1 MIAEKRGSC
10 VAIRLENL
18 ALLALQTR
26 SSLQTIFFF
35 WYFFKPFWGIFSYFE
50 QSVDLFLWSWQCFL
64 YWFKTDIRKTRE
76 NISST
81 FQCIRQEPILKG
93 SCITP
98 VCLLWK
104 NIGETEL
111 PNTELQMAKIR
122 VHNLFQQNGSKN
134 KIYMFLNK
142 FFI

>member
-134 KIYMFLNK
+134 KIYMFLDK